1 LGTLDIYAQANTKR
15 KEEVMEQ
22 MEQLTLAGLKLDSA
36 NSENQASPDNTG
48 C

>member
-1 LGTLDIYAQANTKR
+1 
-15 KEEVMEQ
+15 MEQ
-22 MEQLTLAGLKLDSA
+22 MEKLLIAGLYSGSA